1 MNELRYT
8 VFKNKLGDFCLLDN
22 KEGQGTILIGKEF
35 EATYLRDRLNVYEY
49 EISLQKAEIERLKK
63 ELETKEIISQD

>member
-1 MNELRYT
+1 MNKLRYT

-22 KEGQGTILIGKEF
+22 KEGEGTIFIGKEF
-35 EATYLRDRLNVYEY
+35 EATYLRDRLNVYDY